1 MISTMIPLLI
11 MQLGF
16 APLHLDDGH
25 TIKAKF
31 VQSGTVAP
39 FSGWMVQTGDIAD
52 IQASLT
58 GNSCLIRLS
67 EIKKDFEDEI
77 RLTQSRCAERMKVI
91 QDSLDESKKLNET
104 LKQQLES
111 EKQYSNRLL
120 IGSVATGAVLTA
132 ATLFLSFK

>member
-25 TIKAKF
+25 MIKAKF

-77 RLTQSRCAERMKVI
+77 RLTQLRCAERMKVI

-132 ATLFLSFK
+132 ATLFFSFK

>member
-1 MISTMIPLLI
+1 MIPLLI

-25 TIKAKF
+25 MIKAKF
-31 VQSGTVAP
+31 VQAGTIAP

-77 RLTQSRCAERMKVI
+77 RLTQSRCAERMKII

-132 ATLFLSFK
+132 ATLFFSFK